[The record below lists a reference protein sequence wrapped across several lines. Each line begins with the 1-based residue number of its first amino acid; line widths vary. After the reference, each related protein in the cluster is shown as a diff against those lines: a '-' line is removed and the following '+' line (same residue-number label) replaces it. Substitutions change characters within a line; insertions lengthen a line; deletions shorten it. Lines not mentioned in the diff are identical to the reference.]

1 MTTLAVENIEE
12 IATTLAA
19 KFKETA
25 VARDQAGGNAKIER
39 DLIRE
44 SGLLKLLIPTE
55 YGGLGGD
62 WAEILHLVRIFARVD
77 SSLAHVF
84 GYHFVNLTT
93 PHLCGSEEQKIR
105 YYTETVQGNLFW
117 GNAFNP
123 VDIKLTATK
132 YADHYIFH
140 GKKTFCSGS
149 VDSDYLLASA
159 LIDGREEPLLAIIP
173 TKRIGIEVKEDWDN
187 FGQRQTDSGTV
198 EFHAVRVELN
208 EVLENGFNHNEFS
221 RLRLNIS
228 SFILNHL
235 YLGIVEGAFEAARTY
250 ALTETRARSPIYT
263 SATDDPII
271 QKHFGEFFAQ
281 VEAAKLVV
289 AHSDELFQKLWH
301 KGSDIQPH
309 EREELDYATNV
320 AKIVTTKVGLDVTS
334 RMFEVMGSR
343 ATANRYGFDRYWRNL
358 RTMTL
363 HVPVDT
369 TLQELG
375 RRVLQ
380 RLKG

>member
-1 MTTLAVENIEE
+1 MTTKTVKKIEE
-12 IATTLAA
+12 IATSLAQ

-25 VARDQAGGNAKIER
+25 VTRDQAGGNAKNER

-62 WAEILHLVRIFARVD
+62 WLDVLQVVRIFARVD
-77 SSLAHVF
+77 SSLAHIF

-93 PHLCGSEEQKIR
+93 PHLCGNEEQKVR
-105 YYTETVQGNLFW
+105 YYTETVQRNLFW

-123 VDIKLTATK
+123 IDIKLTATK
-132 YADHYIFH
+132 HDKHYIFE

-159 LIDGREEPLLAIIP
+159 LLEGREEPLLAIIP
-173 TKRIGIEVKEDWDN
+173 TKRIGIEVKGDWDN

-208 EVLENGFNHNEFS
+208 EVLENGFNRDEFS

-235 YLGIVEGAFEAARTY
+235 YLGIVEGAFEAARIYTQ
-250 ALTETRARSPIYT
+250 TETRARSPLYT
-263 SATDDPII
+263 SATEDPII

-289 AHSDELFQKLWH
+289 ERSDELFQKLWL
-301 KGSDIQPH
+301 KGSNITLA
-309 EREELDYATNV
+309 EREALDDAANV
-320 AKIVTTKVGLDVTS
+320 AKIVTTKIGLDITS

-363 HVPVDT
+363 HVPVDMT
-369 TLQELG
+369 IQELG

-380 RLKG
+380 R

>member
-1 MTTLAVENIEE
+1 MTTKTVKKIEE
-12 IATTLAA
+12 IATSLAK

-25 VARDQAGGNAKIER
+25 VTRDQAGGNAKNER
-39 DLIRE
+39 DLIRK

-55 YGGLGGD
+55 YGGLGGNWLD
-62 WAEILHLVRIFARVD
+62 VLQVVRIFARVD

-93 PHLCGSEEQKIR
+93 PHLCGSEEQKVR
-105 YYTETVQGNLFW
+105 YYTETVQRNLFW

-123 VDIKLTATK
+123 IDIKLTATK
-132 YADHYIFH
+132 QDNHYIFE

-149 VDSDYLLASA
+149 VDSDYLLVSA
-159 LIDGREEPLLAIIP
+159 LLEGREEPLLAIIP

-208 EVLENGFNHNEFS
+208 EVLENGFNRNEFS

-235 YLGIVEGAFEAARTY
+235 YLGIVEGAFEAARNYTQ
-250 ALTETRARSPIYT
+250 TETRARSPLYT
-263 SATDDPII
+263 SATEDPII

-289 AHSDELFQKLWH
+289 ERSDELFQKLWL
-301 KGSDIQPH
+301 KGSNITLA
-309 EREELDYATNV
+309 EREALDDVTNV
-320 AKIVTTKVGLDVTS
+320 AKIVTTRIGLDVTS

-369 TLQELG
+369 TIQELG

-380 RLKG
+380 R